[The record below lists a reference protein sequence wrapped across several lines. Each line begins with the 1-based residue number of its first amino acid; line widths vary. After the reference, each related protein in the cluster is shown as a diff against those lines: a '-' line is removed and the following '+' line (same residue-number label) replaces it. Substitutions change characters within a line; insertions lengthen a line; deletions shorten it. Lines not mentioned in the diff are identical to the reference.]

1 MPEAG
6 LSSFEVLI
14 VGLVRDCGKSLAQE
28 IKTLNS
34 AFGAFKKVSFFL
46 VESDSKDDSLS
57 ILAELKSTIPNFD
70 FTSLGELNNAIPDR
84 IERIAYCRNVYLNYV
99 KRSTNNYDYTVVA
112 DLDGVNKLLT
122 KDGVATCW
130 ERTDWDACTANQL
143 GPYYDVYALRA
154 NGWVERDCWNEARS
168 LYASGLN
175 PVKSWI
181 KAIRSKQRVIQE
193 SSDWIEV
200 KSAFGG
206 LAIYKQESFI
216 KGNYSTFTE
225 DEDFVSEHVPF
236 NLNIVEDGSKLYI
249 NPALINF
256 SFNEHNDFNK
266 VSRRAKLALKY
277 LLSLI
282 SPSLTVR
289 LLMPGLS
296 AKSSPRM
303 SL

>member
-34 AFGAFKKVSFFL
+34 AFSAFKKVSFYL

-57 ILAELKSTIPNFD
+57 ILAELKSTIPNLD
-70 FTSLGELNNAIPDR
+70 FTSLGELNSAIPDR
-84 IERIAYCRNVYLNYV
+84 IERIAHCRNVYLNYV
-99 KRSTNNYDYTVVA
+99 KSSTNKYDYTVVA

-175 PVKSWI
+175 PVKAWI

-193 SSDWIEV
+193 SNDWIEV

-206 LAIYKQESFI
+206 LAIYKRESFI
-216 KGNYSTFTE
+216 KGNT
-225 DEDFVSEHVPF
+225 
-236 NLNIVEDGSKLYI
+236 
-249 NPALINF
+249 
-256 SFNEHNDFNK
+256 
-266 VSRRAKLALKY
+266 
-277 LLSLI
+277 LLSFRVSI
-282 SPSLTVR
+282 V
-289 LLMPGLS
+289 
-296 AKSSPRM
+296 KSSRHRGPRLTLSTAETSIPADGQSQRM
-303 SL
+303 ANIASCFQTQRNCYFLPFGSRYLD